1 MYKLNHRTVYWHYVN
16 VLPGE
21 VRFLSVP
28 FGVERAVRHRMG
40 FYLCRRILPIA
51 VGALLLFLLWKPC
64 LPFLA
69 AFFLSC
75 AVQKPYRIL
84 LSRMCRRPNPPA
96 RWKQMTAAIFLILC
110 CVIGGGGV
118 LLACSSLLIS
128 EIGRLVSWI
137 GSNGEV
143 ISAWVGHLMNG
154 MTRIID
160 GLPIPD
166 DLWSEELRASVTES
180 VLQALPDML
189 GGMIGTVSSRLSST
203 VTAIAAA
210 FPKILLFLAV
220 FLIAAVYM
228 TVSHAEI
235 LSYLQQHLPSRWRAS
250 FGHVKRLLGGTVRSV
265 LRAWGLLSVL
275 AFVLLFVG
283 LLVLGVGLKRAFA
296 MAGLGTVLDILP
308 IFGVGTLLIPWAIFA
323 FFGGRAGMGV
333 GLVVLYLVIS
343 FARQAL
349 QPRLLGKTAGVHPLA
364 VLFALY
370 AGGVVF
376 GFWGMI
382 AAPFL
387 LTVIW
392 GGYRMLEGMEHA

>member
-1 MYKLNHRTVYWHYVN
+1 
-16 VLPGE
+16 
-21 VRFLSVP
+21 
-28 FGVERAVRHRMG
+28 MG
-40 FYLCRRILPIA
+40 AYLCRRILPIA
-51 VGALLLFLLWKPC
+51 AGILLLFLLWKPC
-64 LPFLA
+64 LPFFA
-69 AFFLSC
+69 AFSLSC
-75 AVQKPYRIL
+75 AVQKPYHLL
-84 LSRMCRRPNPPA
+84 LSRMCRRPNPPS
-96 RWKQMTAAIFLILC
+96 RWKQMTAGVFLILC

-118 LLACSSLLIS
+118 LFACSSLLIS

-143 ISAWVGHLMNG
+143 ISAWVGG
-154 MTRIID
+154 MMDGIVHIID

-166 DLWSEELRASVTES
+166 DLWSEDLRASVTES
-180 VLQALPDML
+180 VLHALPDML
-189 GGMIGTVSSRLSST
+189 GGMVGTVSSKLSST

-210 FPKILLFLAV
+210 FPKILLFFAV

-228 TVSHAEI
+228 TVSHTAI
-235 LSYLQQHLPSRWRAS
+235 LSYLQHLLPSRWNAS

-265 LRAWGLLSVL
+265 LRAYGLLSVL

-349 QPRLLGKTAGVHPLA
+349 QPRLLGKTVGVHPLA
-364 VLFALY
+364 MLFALY
-370 AGGVVF
+370 AGGVLF

>member
-1 MYKLNHRTVYWHYVN
+1 
-16 VLPGE
+16 
-21 VRFLSVP
+21 LSY
-28 FGVERAVRHRMG
+28 GIGAERAAWRRMG
-40 FYLCRRILPIA
+40 AYLCRRILPIA
-51 VGALLLFLLWKPC
+51 VGVLPVFLLWKPC

-75 AVQKPYRIL
+75 AVQKPYRLL
-84 LSRMCRRPNPPA
+84 LSRVCRRQKPPA
-96 RWKQMTAAIFLILC
+96 GWQMTAAIFLIVC

-118 LLACSSLLIS
+118 LLACGSLLMS
-128 EIGRLVSWI
+128 EIGRLVAWI
-137 GSNGEV
+137 GTGGEE
-143 ISAWVGHLMNG
+143 ISAWVGGIMDG
-154 MTRIID
+154 FMRIMER
-160 GLPIPD
+160 LPIPD
-166 DLWSEELRASVTES
+166 DLWSDEVRTSVTES
-180 VLQALPDML
+180 VLNALPDML
-189 GGMIGTVSSRLSST
+189 GGMLGSMSSRLSSA

-228 TVSHAEI
+228 TISHAEI
-235 LSYLQQHLPSRWRAS
+235 VSYFAHHLPSRWKEMFRH
-250 FGHVKRLLGGTVRSV
+250 GKQVLGGTVRSV
-265 LRAWGLLSVL
+265 LCAWGLLSIL

-283 LLVLGVGLKRAFA
+283 LLVLGVGVERAFS

-308 IFGVGTLLIPWAIFA
+308 VFGVGTLLIPWAIFA

-349 QPRLLGKTAGVHPLA
+349 QPRLLGRTVGVHPLA
-364 VLFALY
+364 MLFALY
-370 AGGVVF
+370 AGGVLF

-382 AAPFL
+382 TAPFL

-392 GGYRMLEGMEHA
+392 GGYRMLEGTHHA